1 VVRQRYVLDEA
12 ALREDTRD
20 LKMPATFT
28 KGDLFGTDGLHAYAL
43 ATNARGTMDR
53 GVAVAFKKRW
63 PNLATEL
70 STRAKAGLT
79 LGEVVAFSEG
89 ESTVYALVLQ
99 EDEAKKAKLAT
110 LSRAVNK
117 LVELAAQS
125 GIAQVGLFHPGTG
138 KAGLDWPR
146 VKGILQ
152 EIGARTEV
160 TLVVFEQFVRAK
172 PSE

>member
-1 VVRQRYVLDEA
+1 
-12 ALREDTRD
+12 
-20 LKMPATFT
+20 MPATFT
-28 KGDLFGTDGLHAYAL
+28 KGDLFSTEGLHTYAL
-43 ATNARGTMDR
+43 GSNARGTMDR

-70 STRAKAGLT
+70 SARAKAGLA

-89 ESTVYALVLQ
+89 ESTVYALILQ
-99 EDEAKKAKLAT
+99 EDEAKKAKLAS
-110 LSRAVNK
+110 LSKAVNK

-125 GIAQVGLFHPGTG
+125 GIGQVGLLRPGTG
-138 KAGLDWPR
+138 NAGLEWQR
-146 VKGILQ
+146 VKRILQ
-152 EIGARTEV
+152 EIGQRTGV